1 MSIVVATPTGHVGSA
16 VSRRLLDA
24 GQNVTLLARNASKL
38 AGLAARGATVKTG
51 TLEDVNY
58 LIEATKGAAVLFWI
72 TPGDL
77 TSPDLR
83 ALQNRLGQNAAA
95 AVKANGIPWVVN
107 LSSYVAHHGSGTGPV
122 DGLHDVEQLLEGVA
136 KNVLHLRPSFFME
149 NHLNSRAT
157 IDAQG
162 AIYSPIAGST
172 RVPMVATRDIAETA
186 ARRIVARDWTGR
198 AVAGLHGPAD
208 LSFDEV
214 AATIGEVLRKPV
226 AHVKVP
232 VDAVLQAMTGMGLSP
247 DAARRMVE
255 LLQAAESGYLGRGAE
270 PRTAQ
275 TTTPT
280 TFLDFARSAFG

>member
-1 MSIVVATPTGHVGSA
+1 MSIVVTTPTGHSGSA
-16 VSRRLLDA
+16 VCRRLLDA
-24 GQNVTLLARNASKL
+24 GQNVTLLARDASKL
-38 AGLAARGATVKTG
+38 SPLVARGATVKAG
-51 TLEDVNY
+51 ALEDRKY
-58 LIEATKGAAVLFWI
+58 LVEATKGAAVLFWV
-72 TPGDL
+72 TPGDMR
-77 TSPDLR
+77 SPDLR
-83 ALQNRLGQNAAA
+83 AFQNRLGENAAA

-107 LSSYVAHHGSGTGPV
+107 LSSYGAHHGSGTGPV
-122 DGLHDVEQLLEGVA
+122 DGLHDIEKLLEGVA
-136 KNVLHLRPSFFME
+136 RNVLHLRPSFFME
-149 NHLNSRAT
+149 NHLNSRQT

-172 RVPMVATRDIAETA
+172 RVPMVATRDIAEAA

-208 LSFDEV
+208 LSFDQV
-214 AATIGEVLRKPV
+214 AATIAKVLRKPV

-232 VDAVLQAMTGMGLSP
+232 TDAVLQAMTKMGLSA
-247 DAARRMVE
+247 DVARGMVE

-280 TFLDFARSAFG
+280 TFLDFAQGAFA